1 MEHAK
6 EMEQQQTADQ
16 FWNKH
21 FHDLLNIPVDEQYA
35 LEVNLWKRLQ
45 TAFATEDK
53 DTLRAVALTRI
64 TIQIQS
70 TDMFFRIVKLAKR
83 AIDNI
88 D

>member
-6 EMEQQQTADQ
+6 EMIQQKADQ
-16 FWNKH
+16 FWDKH
-21 FHDLLNIPVDEQYA
+21 FHDLQNVPIDEQTA
-35 LEVNLWKRLQ
+35 LEANLWERLQ
-45 TAFATEDK
+45 TTFVTEDK

-64 TIQIQS
+64 AIPIQS